1 MDPVLAS
8 SCALSAVTRAST
20 LDFQASKMRAY
31 DGPWQDMQETALARW
46 VCGPSGP
53 EEATSALNAGLWQ
66 PWQVTPAANIGLGL
80 RGTPRPPRPEYR
92 SCCGEWPLPWRA
104 RQPPA
109 ASWVADAAR
118 LGNRPCSIVRWQC
131 WQSTLC
137 CVTCWSCRNRVRSEE
152 HTSELQSPYV

>member
-53 EEATSALNAGLWQ
+53 AEATSALNAGLWQ

-80 RGTPRPPRPEYR
+80 RGTPRPPRPEER
-92 SCCGEWPLPWRA
+92 SRWGEGAVAWPGG
-104 RQPPA
+104 PA
-109 ASWVADAAR
+109 PA
-118 LGNRPCSIVRWQC
+118 
-131 WQSTLC
+131 
-137 CVTCWSCRNRVRSEE
+137 
-152 HTSELQSPYV
+152 